1 MPLSTSLGGYGRASP
16 SPTLLTFSRPGYALR
31 FDAPL
36 STERRSSWFGFGLSR
51 SAPVTS
57 PPADIRDILHQFS
70 MNHAAHVQALQ
81 AETEATHATL
91 LQEIRDMRAAQARLT
106 ARLEA
111 QEADNRDRLH
121 AIEADTAAAQD
132 AAASALR
139 HAAQWPATP
148 ANPTLRRDT
157 ILGVPYS
164 WSPAAALGGG
174 DTLPPSVAPVLP
186 PRRILQRGAL
196 DQDDRAGGR
205 DDGTFQRG
213 EHDRDEPAGGRDVRS
228 PTSPDM
234 AGMGWRP
241 SAIPDADR
249 SRPASPPPPAFRG
262 DEGVPHGSIGKQWL
276 PTGSVK
282 TFSGSFLVG
291 STCPSTNP
299 MVWARDAREALRDR
313 HIPHERWVATAA
325 SCLDSCVKDRFRAS
339 RMGDDHSAL
348 AARLIGSDAHDDP
361 FRDTSWDDFVRWLMT
376 TYVTADKIEAMELLV
391 GAMSCSSV
399 QGVEKFIIDF
409 NTAAMSSDYMRLMLD
424 AVVPGH
430 QLLDAVKQCLDTAH
444 RRVAF
449 RRAMPAYISRCFT
462 DREANERTSNPH
474 WAFSL
479 ASMQAL
485 ARAQAKAGLAAV
497 ERGELRSADV
507 NHIAVLPDVRS
518 LPALPMVDAAPT
530 PPPPSQA
537 SETLM
542 LLRSL
547 HSRLD
552 DIQGAPSVA
561 EDGPELYLRLEDL
574 TSSPPPPELIEQR
587 RVSKACLACGE
598 KSSHWKFTE
607 CPKLLAD
614 PTIKAKIDAA
624 LAEARRGRSGP
635 TRQRQ
640 ARFHMIEANDDASA
654 ESS

>member
-1 MPLSTSLGGYGRASP
+1 M
-16 SPTLLTFSRPGYALR
+16 
-31 FDAPL
+31 D
-36 STERRSSWFGFGLSR
+36 
-51 SAPVTS
+51 
-57 PPADIRDILHQFS
+57 
-70 MNHAAHVQALQ
+70 HAAHVQALQ

-91 LQEIRDMRAAQARLT
+91 LHEIRDMRAAHARLA

-121 AIEADTAAAQD
+121 AIEAGAAAAQD

-139 HAAQWPATP
+139 HAAQLPATP
-148 ANPTLRRDT
+148 ANTGLRRDT
-157 ILGVPYS
+157 IVGVPHS
-164 WSPAAALGGG
+164 LSPAAALGGG
-174 DTLPPSVAPVLP
+174 DPRPPSFAPVMP
-186 PRRILQRGAL
+186 PRRILQRGEL
-196 DQDDRAGGR
+196 DRDDRAGGR
-205 DDGTFQRG
+205 DDGTFQRD
-213 EHDRDEPAGGRDVRS
+213 ELVRDDRAGDGDDR
-228 PTSPDM
+228 TLNSPDM

-241 SAIPDADR
+241 SADPGDDR
-249 SRPASPPPPAFRG
+249 PRPASPPLPAARV

-276 PTGSVK
+276 PTGSIK
-282 TFSGSFLVG
+282 AFAGSFVVG

-299 MVWARDAREALRDR
+299 MVWSRDAREALRDR
-313 HIPHERWVATAA
+313 HIPPERWVATAA
-325 SCLDSCVKDRFRAS
+325 SCLEPCVKDRFRAS

-361 FRDTSWDDFVRWLMT
+361 FRETAWDDFVRWLMM

-424 AVVPGH
+424 AAVPNH
-430 QLLDAVKQCLDTAH
+430 QLLDGVKQCLDTAH

-449 RRAMPAYISRCFT
+449 RRAMPAYISRSFT
-462 DREANERTSNPH
+462 DREANERVSNPH

-479 ASMQAL
+479 AAMQAL
-485 ARAQAKAGLAAV
+485 ARSQAKAGLAAV

-507 NHIAVLPDVRS
+507 NHIAVVPDVRS
-518 LPALPMVDAAPT
+518 LPAVPMVDAAPST
-530 PPPPSQA
+530 PSQA

-574 TSSPPPPELIEQR
+574 TSSPPPPDLIEQR

-614 PTIKAKIDAA
+614 PAIKAKIDAA
-624 LAEARRGRSGP
+624 LAEARRGRPGP
-635 TRQRQ
+635 PRPRQ
-640 ARFHMIEANDDASA
+640 ARVHMIEADDVASN

>member
-1 MPLSTSLGGYGRASP
+1 MLLGCPAFAIRLCLSLLASGGTGVHLHLPCSLPFP
-16 SPTLLTFSRPGYALR
+16 SPGYALR

-81 AETEATHATL
+81 AKTEATHAAL

-111 QEADNRDRLH
+111 QEADQQDRLH
-121 AIEADTAAAQD
+121 AIEAGAAAAQD

-148 ANPTLRRDT
+148 ANPALRRDT
-157 ILGVPYS
+157 IVGVPHS
-164 WSPAAALGGG
+164 LSPAAALGGG
-174 DTLPPSVAPVLP
+174 DSLPPSVAPVMP
-186 PRRILQRGAL
+186 PRRILQRGEL
-196 DQDDRAGGR
+196 DQDDR
-205 DDGTFQRG
+205 
-213 EHDRDEPAGGRDVRS
+213 DEGQDTR
-228 PTSPDM
+228 TSPDM
-234 AGMGWRP
+234 SGMGWRP
-241 SAIPDADR
+241 SALPGAG
-249 SRPASPPPPAFRG
+249 SPRPASPPPPAPRG
-262 DEGVPHGSIGKQWL
+262 DEGVPPGSIGKQWM

-282 TFSGSFLVG
+282 AFGGSFVVG

-313 HIPHERWVATAA
+313 HIPPERWVTTAA

-339 RMGDDHSAL
+339 RIGDDHSAL

-361 FRDTSWDDFVRWLMT
+361 FRDTAWDDFVRWLMR

-391 GAMSCSSV
+391 GTMSCPSV

-424 AVVPGH
+424 AAVPNH
-430 QLLDAVKQCLDTAH
+430 QLLDAVKQWLDTAQ

-449 RRAMPAYISRCFT
+449 RRAMPAYICRCFT
-462 DREANERTSNPH
+462 DREANERLSNPQ

-479 ASMQAL
+479 ATMQAL
-485 ARAQAKAGLAAV
+485 ARSQAKAGLAAL
-497 ERGELRSADV
+497 ERGELRSADI
-507 NHIAVLPDVRS
+507 NHIAVLPDAGS
-518 LPALPMVDAAPT
+518 LAALPMVDAVPT
-530 PPPPSQA
+530 PPPSQA

-552 DIQGAPSVA
+552 DIQGTPSVA

-614 PTIKAKIDAA
+614 PQIKAKIDAA
-624 LAEARRGRSGP
+624 LAEARRGRTGP
-635 TRQRQ
+635 TRPRRQ
-640 ARFHMIEANDDASA
+640 ARVHMIEADHDASE
-654 ESS
+654 ESA